1 MMKKIVLLLILV
13 FCASSC
19 EKFEDGG
26 FHYASARNIIG
37 TWNYNCVEINDVQ
50 VDDSTFYALYRNSTI
65 QFEKG
70 TTVVY
75 TWKNA
80 SDSIL
85 EQRDGSYVFNYN
97 KKKMSIVF
105 GAYPLDEWVYDV
117 KKLTK
122 DEFWVEYSANDSV
135 RMSIQLLKSKEK

>member
-1 MMKKIVLLLILV
+1 MLA

-26 FHYASARNIIG
+26 SHYASARNILG
-37 TWNYNCVEINDVQ
+37 TWTYDYVKINDVQ
-50 VDDSTFYALYRNSTI
+50 VDDSTFYALYRNSSI

-75 TWKNA
+75 TWRNA
-80 SDSIL
+80 ADSVL
-85 EQRDGSYVFNYN
+85 EQREASYVFNYN

-105 GAYPLDEWVYDV
+105 GAYPLDELVYEV

-122 DEFWVEYSANDSV
+122 DEFWIEYSANDSV
-135 RMSIQLLKSKEK
+135 RMAIQLLKSKEK